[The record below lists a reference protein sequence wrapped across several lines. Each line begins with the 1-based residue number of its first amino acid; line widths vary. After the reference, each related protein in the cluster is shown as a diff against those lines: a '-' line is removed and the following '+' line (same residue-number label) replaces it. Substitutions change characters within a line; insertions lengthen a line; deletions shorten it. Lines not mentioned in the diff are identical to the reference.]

1 MSQAV
6 FLSARLSTLHICMN
20 QNQVSK
26 FCKKNSN
33 AFWVL
38 LSLHQ
43 YITLIPI
50 KRIQMH
56 FEYYS
61 ICMNITLIHINL
73 LIVRYAYVSGG
84 FSQCQTFYLTH
95 MYEPK
100 TKSANFVKRIQ
111 IYFEYNSL
119 ETNTGLI
126 NINLLIFNTEVSGS
140 FSQHMTVYQAHM

>member
-1 MSQAV
+1 
-6 FLSARLSTLHICMN
+6 
-20 QNQVSK
+20 
-26 FCKKNSN
+26 
-33 AFWVL
+33 
-38 LSLHQ
+38 
-43 YITLIPI
+43 
-50 KRIQMH
+50 
-56 FEYYS
+56 
-61 ICMNITLIHINL
+61 MNITLIHINL

-84 FSQCQTFYLTH
+84 FSQCKTFYLTH

-140 FSQHMTVYQAHM
+140 FSQHRTVYQVHM